1 MMKMNLTLFGE
12 TCQHA
17 LKPNQSNR
25 KMTLTVKE
33 LAEELNISRNT
44 ACQWADQKECPS
56 VRIGRRLLIN
66 RTMLQEWLNQNSL
79 PQLCP
84 T

>member
-1 MMKMNLTLFGE
+1 MMKMNFALFGE
-12 TCQHA
+12 PRHHA
-17 LKPNQSNR
+17 IEPNQSNH

-44 ACQWADQKECPS
+44 AYQLADQKDFPS
-56 VRIGRRLLIN
+56 FRIGRRLLIN
-66 RTMLQEWLNQNSL
+66 RAMLQEWLNQNSL
-79 PQLCP
+79 PQLCL

>member
-1 MMKMNLTLFGE
+1 MMKMNLALFGE
-12 TCQHA
+12 PRHHA
-17 LKPNQSNR
+17 IEPNQSNH

-44 ACQWADQKECPS
+44 AYPLADQKDFPS
-56 VRIGRRLLIN
+56 FRIGRRLLIN
-66 RTMLQEWLNQNSL
+66 RAMLQEWLNQNSP

-84 T
+84 I

>member
-1 MMKMNLTLFGE
+1 MMKMNLALFGE
-12 TCQHA
+12 PRHHA
-17 LKPNQSNR
+17 IEPNQSNH

-44 ACQWADQKECPS
+44 AYQLADQKDFLS
-56 VRIGRRLLIN
+56 FRIGRRLLIN
-66 RTMLQEWLNQNSL
+66 RAMLQEWLNQNSL

-84 T
+84 I

>member
-17 LKPNQSNR
+17 LEPKQRNR
-25 KMTLTVKE
+25 KMPLTVKE
-33 LAEELNISRNT
+33 LAEALHIRRNT
-44 ACQWADQKECPS
+44 AYQLADQKDFPS
-56 VRIGRRLLIN
+56 FRIGRRLLIN

>member
-12 TCQHA
+12 TRHHA
-17 LKPNQSNR
+17 LEPNQSNR
-25 KMTLTVKE
+25 KMTLTVNE

-44 ACQWADQKECPS
+44 AYQLADQKDFPS
-56 VRIGRRLLIN
+56 FRIGRRLLIN
-66 RTMLQEWLNQNSL
+66 RAMLQEWLNQNSL

-84 T
+84 V

>member
-1 MMKMNLTLFGE
+1 MMKMNLALFGE
-12 TCQHA
+12 PRHHA
-17 LKPNQSNR
+17 IEPNQSNH

-33 LAEELNISRNT
+33 LAEELNIGRNT
-44 ACQWADQKECPS
+44 TYQLADQKDFPS
-56 VRIGRRLLIN
+56 FRIGRRLLIN
-66 RTMLQEWLNQNSL
+66 RAMLQEWLNQNSL